1 MRVFR
6 RAKRLRFPRNL
17 CLIIIPVG
25 WLMIF
30 ITLSLYN
37 EHDNPG
43 KVLANELTQT
53 TWRTTFPVPSSKLA
67 DSVLSSIQHG
77 NKTFKVQKNILVLQ
91 RAWVKEGS
99 KLAHHVTR
107 FLDGLRVPYFFREA
121 DDKVFTLLK
130 EDLKAEVTVGRYSVL
145 VFVNVKTYLDL
156 KPNARQIVNLYCKKF
171 SVGILYFI
179 SNHVGYIPE
188 FLFEVVKPLKERQ
201 ILDVEV
207 NGESKLLSV
216 TRRGGSVIKPNI
228 PKGQGTRWSF
238 LRYDPE
244 KVPYETVEYA
254 TNRRKR
260 RKRDL
265 ETAVTEKACIIL
277 DNGRKDGIKRVFFGG
292 GFPFFLHTMLFM
304 DSLEYLSP
312 VSPVAF
318 SRQRYLQIDVDDIF
332 VAKSGIRM
340 KKKDV
345 LEMISEQDR
354 LKQKIPGFKF
364 NLGFSGRGFKQGD
377 DEEDEGDMAL
387 IKYADK
393 FTWFGHLYDHEQP
406 HKRTYAEIVKSLKKN
421 EEFAK
426 KHGIPMNCSYS
437 VAPHHS
443 GVYPVHDP
451 LYEAWSKERQV
462 KVTSTEEYPHLK
474 PAWFRRGFIYKGIK
488 VLPRQTCG
496 LFTTTNFFHEIKG
509 GKKAL
514 DRSIDGGELFE
525 TVLRNPVSVVMT
537 HLTNYGNDRL
547 ALYTVSRLVNFV
559 HRWTNLELKY
569 ASPTELADI
578 YFSLFPRNTAP
589 LWLSPCDDS
598 RHLQIWASHKSC
610 SRLPSFLVIG
620 PPFGGLNLLAKLLKL
635 HPDLLPISRFN
646 NSTLGTQ
653 FFNTDNY
660 LKGLDWYMDFF
671 PRPTRPEQQMSF
683 EVSDQYFTDRN
694 SPFLASNLLKSVTIL
709 IVVEDPVKRAFYHY
723 QHLKYVEGLELPSFD
738 DLIMSKSDSYLTD
751 LRGIILEAGHYSEHI
766 ARWMKYYNAK
776 QMSIISTDDL
786 VSRPISAMNSIQGAI
801 RIETRQDYSEVL
813 RFNEV
818 SGQFC
823 LKSSANATECLTLNE
838 SRAVAIS
845 PRTEQ
850 YLNGYYAKHNQNLLR
865 MNQKIEF
872 PLPKWIHG

>member
-25 WLMIF
+25 WLLIF

-37 EHDNPG
+37 EHDNAG

-77 NKTFKVQKNILVLQ
+77 NKTLKLQKNILVLQ
-91 RAWVKEGS
+91 RAWVKERS

-188 FLFEVVKPLKERQ
+188 FLFEVIKPLKERQ

-216 TRRGGSVIKPNI
+216 TRRGGSVIKPNV

-265 ETAVTEKACIIL
+265 ESAVTEKACIIL
-277 DNGRKDGIKRVFFGG
+277 DSGRKDGIKRVFFGG

-426 KHGIPMNCSYS
+426 
-437 VAPHHS
+437 
-443 GVYPVHDP
+443 
-451 LYEAWSKERQV
+451 
-462 KVTSTEEYPHLK
+462 
-474 PAWFRRGFIYKGIK
+474 
-488 VLPRQTCG
+488 
-496 LFTTTNFFHEIKG
+496 IKG

-569 ASPTELADI
+569 ASPTELAD
-578 YFSLFPRNTAP
+578 
-589 LWLSPCDDS
+589 SPCDDS

-635 HPDLLPISRFN
+635 HPDLLPIARFN
-646 NSTLGTQ
+646 NSTQGTQ

-660 LKGLDWYMDFF
+660 LKGLDC
-671 PRPTRPEQQMSF
+671 
-683 EVSDQYFTDRN
+683 DQYFTDRN

-709 IVVEDPVKRAFYHY
+709 IVVEDP
-723 QHLKYVEGLELPSFD
+723 HLKYVEGLELPSFD

-766 ARWMKYYNAK
+766 ARWMKYYDAK

-823 LKSSANATECLTLNE
+823 LKSSTNATECLTLNE

-845 PRTEQ
+845 PQTEQ

>member
-37 EHDNPG
+37 EHDNAVHRG

-171 SVGILYFI
+171 SVGMLYFI

-188 FLFEVVKPLKERQ
+188 FLFEVVRPLKERQ

-254 TNRRKR
+254 TNRRRR

-312 VSPVAF
+312 VSPIAF

-426 KHGIPMNCSYS
+426 MTFETNYSLDRSSERSVSRSYPEES
-437 VAPHHS
+437 V
-443 GVYPVHDP
+443 
-451 LYEAWSKERQV
+451 LQ
-462 KVTSTEEYPHLK
+462 
-474 PAWFRRGFIYKGIK
+474 

-598 RHLQIWASHKSC
+598 RHLQIWANHKSC

-635 HPDLLPISRFN
+635 HPDLLPISRIN

-818 SGQFC
+818 SGQYC
-823 LKSSANATECLTLNE
+823 LKSSTNATECLTLNE

>member
-1 MRVFR
+1 MVFD
-6 RAKRLRFPRNL
+6 FPL
-17 CLIIIPVG
+17 
-25 WLMIF
+25 
-30 ITLSLYN
+30 TLFFLSV
-37 EHDNPG
+37 HGG

-216 TRRGGSVIKPNI
+216 TRRGGSVIKPDI

-345 LEMISEQDR
+345 LVSEA
-354 LKQKIPGFKF
+354 
-364 NLGFSGRGFKQGD
+364 S
-377 DEEDEGDMAL
+377 
-387 IKYADK
+387 
-393 FTWFGHLYDHEQP
+393 
-406 HKRTYAEIVKSLKKN
+406 SL
-421 EEFAK
+421 
-426 KHGIPMNCSYS
+426 
-437 VAPHHS
+437 
-443 GVYPVHDP
+443 
-451 LYEAWSKERQV
+451 
-462 KVTSTEEYPHLK
+462 
-474 PAWFRRGFIYKGIK
+474 
-488 VLPRQTCG
+488 
-496 LFTTTNFFHEIKG
+496 
-509 GKKAL
+509 
-514 DRSIDGGELFE
+514 
-525 TVLRNPVSVVMT
+525 
-537 HLTNYGNDRL
+537 
-547 ALYTVSRLVNFV
+547 
-559 HRWTNLELKY
+559 
-569 ASPTELADI
+569 
-578 YFSLFPRNTAP
+578 
-589 LWLSPCDDS
+589 
-598 RHLQIWASHKSC
+598 
-610 SRLPSFLVIG
+610 
-620 PPFGGLNLLAKLLKL
+620 
-635 HPDLLPISRFN
+635 
-646 NSTLGTQ
+646 
-653 FFNTDNY
+653 
-660 LKGLDWYMDFF
+660 
-671 PRPTRPEQQMSF
+671 
-683 EVSDQYFTDRN
+683 
-694 SPFLASNLLKSVTIL
+694 
-709 IVVEDPVKRAFYHY
+709 
-723 QHLKYVEGLELPSFD
+723 
-738 DLIMSKSDSYLTD
+738 
-751 LRGIILEAGHYSEHI
+751 
-766 ARWMKYYNAK
+766 
-776 QMSIISTDDL
+776 
-786 VSRPISAMNSIQGAI
+786 
-801 RIETRQDYSEVL
+801 
-813 RFNEV
+813 
-818 SGQFC
+818 
-823 LKSSANATECLTLNE
+823 
-838 SRAVAIS
+838 
-845 PRTEQ
+845 
-850 YLNGYYAKHNQNLLR
+850 
-865 MNQKIEF
+865 
-872 PLPKWIHG
+872 